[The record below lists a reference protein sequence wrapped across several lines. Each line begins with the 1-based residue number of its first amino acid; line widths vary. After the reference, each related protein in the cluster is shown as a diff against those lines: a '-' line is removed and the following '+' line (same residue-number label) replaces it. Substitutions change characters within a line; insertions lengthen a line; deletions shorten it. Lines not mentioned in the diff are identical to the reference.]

1 MGIGCHYFL
10 TLLPTYSWLS
20 YGNFCLHCTVVETV
34 KETKDD
40 KQGHELSSNL
50 LLVECVSE
58 TGEKPG
64 CLEVDKQI
72 SVIVGGTR
80 FVLESY
86 GVRVD
91 SLGDRKNITT
101 SHTVFYNMFNC
112 QFCALCLPTR
122 LCYGVLDKQKVFIFN
137 CTHCYTE

>member
-1 MGIGCHYFL
+1 MGIRCHYFL

-91 SLGDRKNITT
+91 SLGDRRKHHYLPHCLLQHVQL
-101 SHTVFYNMFNC
+101 SV
-112 QFCALCLPTR
+112 LCSLSANLSLLWCFR
-122 LCYGVLDKQKVFIFN
+122 
-137 CTHCYTE
+137 